1 MCVLAVRGLAQG
13 IRLARMLAYLWPRS
27 HIRAGWIGVGVG
39 VDGYVFFF
47 FLRNVPTATEVLHTM
62 RNTASEVEES

>member
-47 FLRNVPTATEVLHTM
+47 F
-62 RNTASEVEES
+62 S